1 MTFLVRSES
10 LLMEKENENK
20 SLLAQ
25 EYKVLHEVSQALQ
38 SSLEIKEMLEKV
50 LWSIT
55 QFEEL
60 KVEQKAGI
68 FLSDSDN
75 KILKLYTTVGYF
87 SEEFLEK
94 EREVPFGE
102 CLCGRVAVSG
112 QLLMSESCFED
123 SRHERT
129 FTDMTAH
136 GHYIVPLKSQEDL
149 IGVMF
154 LYTNTNPS
162 WYRHSQE
169 VLISIGGLIANAI
182 KRKQIEEE
190 LNRHRNHLEE
200 LVDSRT
206 SELIQAN
213 AKLKIEIEEHKET
226 QVDLIDS
233 REQLRKLS
241 NQIQDVREEEKTK
254 ISREVHDRLGQA
266 LTALKMD
273 TSNIEKKLSSDQVDL
288 KGRLQSMTATIDN
301 TIKSVQ
307 QIAMELRPP
316 VLDAFGLCE
325 AIEWEA
331 GECKKRYGINFDLNC
346 LQDHVNLE
354 SNLKTALFRIFQE
367 ILTNVVRHSKATNVR
382 VSFQLIEDTLVF
394 EVEDNGVGIK
404 KENIKSSNSIGLI
417 GIQERANSFNGK
429 VEFEGHPGKGTK
441 ITVKIAI

>member
-1 MTFLVRSES
+1 M
-10 LLMEKENENK
+10 KDENK

-38 SSLEIKEMLEKV
+38 SSLEIKEMLKKV

-68 FLSDSDN
+68 FLADTDKN
-75 KILKLYTTVGYF
+75 VLKLYTTVGYF
-87 SEEFLEK
+87 SDEFLEK
-94 EREVPFGE
+94 EKVIPFGD

-129 FTDMTAH
+129 FSDMTAH
-136 GHYIVPLKSQEDL
+136 GHYIVPLKSQQDL
-149 IGVMF
+149 VGVMF

-206 SELIQAN
+206 SELTQAN
-213 AKLKIEIEEHKET
+213 TRLKIEIDQHKET
-226 QVDLIDS
+226 QVELINS

-241 NQIQDVREEEKTK
+241 NQIQAVREEEKSR

-273 TSNIEKKLSSDQVDL
+273 TSHIEKKLPPDQIDL
-288 KGRLQSMTATIDN
+288 KERLQSMTSIIDE

-316 VLDAFGLCE
+316 ILDAFGLCE
-325 AIEWEA
+325 AIAWEA
-331 GECKKRYGINFDLNC
+331 GEYKKRYGINFDLNC
-346 LQDHVNLE
+346 LQDQVNIE
-354 SNLKTALFRIFQE
+354 KNLKTTFFRIFQE
-367 ILTNVVRHSKATNVR
+367 ILTNIVRHSKANHVQ
-382 VSFQLIEDTLVF
+382 VSFNLVEDTLIL
-394 EVEDNGVGIK
+394 EVEDNGIGIN
-404 KENIKSSNSIGLI
+404 KESINSSNSIGLI
-417 GIQERANSFNGK
+417 GIQERAHCFEGK
-429 VEFEGHPGKGTK
+429 VEFDGRPGKGTK
-441 ITVKIAI
+441 ITVKIPI

>member
-1 MTFLVRSES
+1 MKT
-10 LLMEKENENK
+10 ENK
-20 SLLAQ
+20 SLLAH

-38 SSLEIKEMLEKV
+38 SSLEIGKMLEKV

-68 FLSDSDN
+68 FLADTDRN
-75 KILKLYTTVGYF
+75 VLKLYTTVGYF
-87 SEEFLEK
+87 SDEFLEK
-94 EREVPFGE
+94 EKEIPFGD

-129 FTDMTAH
+129 FSDMTAH
-136 GHYIVPLKSQEDL
+136 GHYIVPLKSQQDL
-149 IGVMF
+149 VGVMF

-206 SELIQAN
+206 SELTQAN
-213 AKLKIEIEEHKET
+213 TRLKIEIDQHKET
-226 QVDLIDS
+226 QVDLISS

-241 NQIQDVREEEKTK
+241 NQIQAVREEEKSR

-273 TSNIEKKLSSDQVDL
+273 TSHIEKKLLSDQIDL
-288 KGRLQSMTATIDN
+288 KERLQSMTATIDD

-316 VLDAFGLCE
+316 ILDAFGLCE
-325 AIEWEA
+325 AIAWEA
-331 GECKKRYGINFDLNC
+331 GECKKRYGINFDLDC

-354 SNLKTALFRIFQE
+354 ENLKTAFFRIFQE
-367 ILTNVVRHSKATNVR
+367 VLTNIVRHSKAKNVR
-382 VSFQLIEDTLVF
+382 VSFNLIEDILIF
-394 EVEDNGVGIK
+394 EVEDNGIGIDK
-404 KENIKSSNSIGLI
+404 KNINSSNSIGLI
-417 GIQERANSFNGK
+417 GIQERAHSFNGK
-429 VEFEGHPGKGTK
+429 VEFDGSSGKGTK
-441 ITVKIAI
+441 VTVKIPI

>member
-1 MTFLVRSES
+1 MK
-10 LLMEKENENK
+10 KEDENK

-38 SSLEIKEMLEKV
+38 SSLETKEMLERV

-68 FLSDSDN
+68 FLSDSN
-75 KILKLYTTVGYF
+75 KKVLKLYTTVGYF
-87 SEEFLEK
+87 SKEFLEK
-94 EREVPFGE
+94 EKEVPFGD

-129 FTDMTAH
+129 FSDMKAH

-169 VLISIGGLIANAI
+169 VLISIGGLIADAI
-182 KRKQIEEE
+182 KKKQIEEE

-200 LVDSRT
+200 LVNSRT
-206 SELIQAN
+206 SELTEAN
-213 AKLKIEIEEHKET
+213 KMLKIEIEEHKET
-226 QVDLIDS
+226 QSSLINS

-241 NQIQDVREEEKTK
+241 NQIQNVREEEKSR

-273 TSNIEKKLSSDQVDL
+273 TSHIQKKLSSGQIDL
-288 KGRLQSMTATIDN
+288 KGRLQSMISTIDN

-316 VLDAFGLCE
+316 ILDAFGLCE
-325 AIEWEA
+325 AIAWEA
-331 GECKKRYGINFDLNC
+331 GEWKKRYGINFDLNC
-346 LQDHVNLE
+346 LQDHVYLE
-354 SNLKTALFRIFQE
+354 RDLKTALFRIFQE
-367 ILTNVVRHSKATNVR
+367 ILTNVVRHSKATKVR
-382 VSFQLIEDTLVF
+382 VSFNLIEDRLVF
-394 EVEDNGVGIK
+394 EVEDDGIGIE
-404 KENIKSSNSIGLI
+404 KEKINSSTSIGLI
-417 GIQERANSFNGK
+417 GIQERANSFDGK
-429 VEFEGHPGKGTK
+429 VEFEGRPGEGTK
-441 ITVKIAI
+441 IIVKIPVKK

>member
-1 MTFLVRSES
+1 MFLVGNSES
-10 LLMEKENENK
+10 ILMRSENENK
-20 SLLAQ
+20 TLLAQ
-25 EYKVLHEVSQALQ
+25 EYKVLHEVSRALQ
-38 SSLEIKEMLEKV
+38 SSLDIKEMLENV

-68 FLSDSDN
+68 FLADTD
-75 KILKLYTTVGYF
+75 KKVLKLYTTVGYF

-94 EREVPFGE
+94 EKEVPFGD

-112 QLLMSESCFED
+112 QLLMSESCFAD

-129 FTDMTAH
+129 FSDMTAH
-136 GHYIVPLKSQEDL
+136 GHYIVPLKSQQDL

-182 KRKQIEEE
+182 KRKQIDEE

-206 SELIQAN
+206 SELTQAN
-213 AKLKIEIEEHKET
+213 TRLKIEIDHHKET
-226 QVDLIDS
+226 QVDLISS

-241 NQIQDVREEEKTK
+241 NQIQAVREEEKTR

-273 TSNIEKKLSSDQVDL
+273 TSHIEKKLPSEQADL
-288 KGRLQSMTATIDN
+288 KERLQSMTVTIDD

-354 SNLKTALFRIFQE
+354 TNLKTAFFRIFQE
-367 ILTNVVRHSKATNVR
+367 ILTNIVRHSKATNVR
-382 VSFQLIEDTLVF
+382 VSFNLIEDTLIF
-394 EVEDNGVGIK
+394 EVEDNGIGIK
-404 KENIKSSNSIGLI
+404 EENINSSNSIGLI
-417 GIQERANSFNGK
+417 GIQERAHSFKGK
-429 VEFEGHPGKGTK
+429 VEFDGFPGKGTK
-441 ITVKIAI
+441 ITVKIPI

>member
-1 MTFLVRSES
+1 M
-10 LLMEKENENK
+10 KDENK

-38 SSLEIKEMLEKV
+38 SSLEIKEMLKKV

-68 FLSDSDN
+68 FLSDIDRN
-75 KILKLYTTVGYF
+75 VLKLYTTVGYF

-94 EREVPFGE
+94 EKEVPFGD
-102 CLCGRVAVSG
+102 CLCGRVAASG
-112 QLLMSESCFED
+112 KLLMSESCFED

-129 FTDMTAH
+129 FSDMKAH
-136 GHYIVPLKSQEDL
+136 GHYIVPLKSQQDL
-149 IGVMF
+149 VGVMF

-190 LNRHRNHLEE
+190 LNRHRSHLEE

-206 SELIQAN
+206 SELSQAN
-213 AKLKIEIEEHKET
+213 TRLKIEIDQHKET
-226 QVDLIDS
+226 QVELINS
-233 REQLRKLS
+233 SEQFRKLS
-241 NQIQDVREEEKTK
+241 NQIQAVREEEKSR

-273 TSNIEKKLSSDQVDL
+273 TSHIEKKLLSDQTDL
-288 KGRLQSMTATIDN
+288 KDRLQSMTSIIDE

-316 VLDAFGLCE
+316 ILDAFGLCE
-325 AIEWEA
+325 AIAWEA

-346 LQDHVNLE
+346 LQDQVNME
-354 SNLKTALFRIFQE
+354 KNLKTTFFRIFQE
-367 ILTNVVRHSKATNVR
+367 ILTNIVRHSKANHVR
-382 VSFQLIEDTLVF
+382 VSFNLVADTLIL
-394 EVEDNGVGIK
+394 EVEDNGIGIK

-417 GIQERANSFNGK
+417 GIQERAHSHEGK
-429 VEFEGHPGKGTK
+429 VEFDGCSGKGTK
-441 ITVKIAI
+441 IIIKIPI